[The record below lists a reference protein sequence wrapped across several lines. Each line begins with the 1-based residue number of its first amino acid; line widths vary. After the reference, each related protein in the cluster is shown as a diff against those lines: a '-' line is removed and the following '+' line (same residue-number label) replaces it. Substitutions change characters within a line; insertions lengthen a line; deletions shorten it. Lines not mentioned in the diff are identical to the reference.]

1 MKWTPMRPYRSSF
14 VAFALFV
21 TLAAALPL
29 SAQQDAPPPKSSAPA
44 PANRITIEVTGGD
57 ANKPVENASVY
68 LKTVEEHRIKD
79 KKTEISVKTNQE
91 GIAHLPDVPL
101 GRVLIQVVA
110 DGWKTYGHWY
120 DITDPKQ
127 TITIHLDRPPK
138 WY

>member
-1 MKWTPMRPYRSSF
+1 MRPYRSF
-14 VAFALFV
+14 LLVFALLF
-21 TLAAALPL
+21 TLAAGLPL
-29 SAQQDAPPPKSSAPA
+29 FAQDDSRPPKNPGPTSIS
-44 PANRITIEVTGGD
+44 RITVEVTGGD
-57 ANKPVENASVY
+57 ANKPIENASVY
-68 LKTVEEHRIKD
+68 LKTVEERRIKD

-91 GIAHLPDVPL
+91 GIAHLPDVAL

-120 DITDPKQ
+120 DITDPRQ

>member
-1 MKWTPMRPYRSSF
+1 MRPHRSLF

-29 SAQQDAPPPKSSAPA
+29 SAQQDAPPPLKNSAPA
-44 PANRITIEVTGGD
+44 PANRITIEITGGD
-57 ANKPVENASVY
+57 ANIPIENASVY
-68 LKTVEEHRIKD
+68 LKTVEERHIKD
-79 KKTEISVKTNQE
+79 KKTEVNVKTNQQ
-91 GIAHLPDVPL
+91 GIAHIPDVAL

-120 DITDPKQ
+120 DITDPRQ
-127 TITIHLDRPPK
+127 TITIHLERPPK

>member
-1 MKWTPMRPYRSSF
+1 MRHFRSLF
-14 VAFALFV
+14 VVFSMFV
-21 TLAAALPL
+21 TLATALRL
-29 SAQQDAPPPKSSAPA
+29 SAQQDAPPPPKNSAPA

-57 ANKPVENASVY
+57 ANKPIENASVY

-91 GIAHLPDVPL
+91 GIAHLPDVAL

-127 TITIHLDRPPK
+127 TIAIHLDRPPK

>member
-1 MKWTPMRPYRSSF
+1 MKWTLMQSYRSSF
-14 VAFALFV
+14 VFIALLSAL
-21 TLAAALPL
+21 LATLPL
-29 SAQQDAPPPKSSAPA
+29 LAQQEVPPKSSAPA
-44 PANRITIEVTGGD
+44 PVNRLTIEITGGD
-57 ANKPVENASVY
+57 ANKPIENASVY
-68 LKTVEEHRIKD
+68 LKTVEERHIIKD

-110 DGWKTYGHWY
+110 DGWKPYGHWF

-127 TITIHLDRPPK
+127 TIAIHLERPPK

>member
-1 MKWTPMRPYRSSF
+1 MRFHCSSF
-14 VAFALFV
+14 VFIALSG
-21 TLAAALPL
+21 TLLATLPL
-29 SAQQDAPPPKSSAPA
+29 TARQEAPPKNTAPA
-44 PANRITIEVTGGD
+44 PGNRLTVEVTGGD
-57 ANKPVENASVY
+57 ANIAVENASVY

-110 DGWKTYGHWY
+110 DGWKPYGHWY

-127 TITIHLDRPPK
+127 TIAIHLERPPK